1 VWVSRRPTIADVA
14 RRAGLSV
21 ATVDRALNGRHHVR
35 EETLQ
40 RIYDASCGLSFHAT
54 GILKRKLQED
64 LPCYSLG
71 LLVLGRTHVSFFEAL
86 ARHFQQTVGDFPGI
100 RGSAKVGFLEWESP
114 RDAAAHIR
122 KLSAHVQ
129 AIAAVSIDHPAI
141 TAAVADLKDKGV
153 PTFAV
158 LTDFAQG
165 IREGYVGVDNRK
177 AGSTAAWLI
186 SRTAKSPGKVA
197 IFVGSARFHG
207 HEMREIGF
215 RAYFRDRAPE
225 FEVIDT
231 LVNPSRQDSAYE
243 ATHKL
248 LMRHP
253 DLVGLNV
260 AGCGPEGVIKALR
273 EVGLPGRIAAVCNEY
288 TPESAAALA
297 DDVITMVI
305 STPLEW
311 LCRELVALMVRA
323 VSKGASHV
331 PGQAF
336 VPFNILVEANI

>member
-1 VWVSRRPTIADVA
+1 MSRRPTIADVA
-14 RRAGLSV
+14 LRAGVSV

-35 EETLQ
+35 EETL
-40 RIYDASCGLSFHAT
+40 RRVYDASCSLGFHAA
-54 GILKRKLQED
+54 GILKKRLRED

-71 LLVLGRTHVSFFEAL
+71 LLVLGRTHASFFEAL
-86 ARHFQQTVGDFPGI
+86 ARHFQQTVANFPGT
-100 RGSAKVGFLEWESP
+100 RGLAKVGFLEWEFP

-122 KLSAHVQ
+122 NLGARVH
-129 AIAAVSIDHPAI
+129 ALAAVSIDHPAI
-141 TAAVADLKDKGV
+141 AAAVADLKDKGV
-153 PTFAV
+153 PTFSV

-165 IREGYVGVDNRK
+165 IREGYVGVNNRK

-186 SRTAKSPGKVA
+186 SRAAKSPGKVA
-197 IFVGSARFHG
+197 IFVGSSRFHG

-231 LVNPSRQDSAYE
+231 LVNPAPEESAYE

-248 LMRHP
+248 LIRYP

-273 EVGLPGRIAAVCNEY
+273 EVGAPGRIAAVCNEY
-288 TPESAAALA
+288 TPETAAALA
-297 DDVITMVI
+297 DNVITMVI
-305 STPLEW
+305 DTPLDW

-323 VSKGASHV
+323 ASEGASHV

-336 VPFNILVEANI
+336 VPFNILVDANI